1 MRLLRQFQAFFFFF
15 YKKILCIQKC
25 ESNQNQ
31 PTKQKQA
38 QTKEL
43 RQQFFARTKTSKRV
57 KVICFGFWYFF
68 ACKIFLL
75 KKNKQVWNC
84 LDGLILLYYW
94 WVPLSTCL
102 WRIYLYALMLA
113 RYIIILSLL
122 TCTHPF
128 PPV

>member
-15 YKKILCIQKC
+15 FKKILCIQKC

-43 RQQFFARTKTSKRV
+43 RQQFFTRTKTSKRV

-75 KKNKQVWNC
+75 KKINRSEIVLMASFYYTTDGYPYQPAYEEFICMHLC
-84 LDGLILLYYW
+84 LQD
-94 WVPLSTCL
+94 T
-102 WRIYLYALMLA
+102 
-113 RYIIILSLL
+113 
-122 TCTHPF
+122 
-128 PPV
+128 